1 MKIKPGCT
9 VQEHNPELIPLWSSK
24 NTLKPDEISYGSNK
38 TIYLICKKHGDYPT
52 TGKAASRGRR
62 CITCSHKGLPPFNES
77 LAYLRP
83 DIASTWSSK
92 NDCTPFEVWPSEGNS
107 KHSGKRIWICPI
119 HGEYEA
125 TCANR
130 TNNRGCRLCGIE
142 SARKKKAIPL
152 LGHSLGDLY
161 PSLLP
166 EWSNKNSKGPFDV
179 NPSSEYLAKWIC
191 SKCGYKWEAL
201 VYNRTSKHMQG
212 CKFCGYDRM
221 KEHHSTPPY
230 NKSLAYLYPSIASEL
245 SPDNPKTADKIYA
258 GSEHK
263 YIWVCP
269 KGHKY
274 PARVS
279 HRTYMHSN
287 CPPCCNLGRSQAENF
302 LRSSLTALG
311 SLPTTHKIGHWEVDI
326 FFPDSKTVVEYDGAY
341 YHSFPKSLQ
350 TDTRKS
356 LDLLSQGYTL
366 IRVRTYSKNYQL
378 PSLQIVH
385 PSYHEISIPEPLDS
399 QPTPD
404 LLDKLTSLL

>member
-1 MKIKPGCT
+1 
-9 VQEHNPELIPLWSSK
+9 
-24 NTLKPDEISYGSNK
+24 
-38 TIYLICKKHGDYPT
+38 
-52 TGKAASRGRR
+52 
-62 CITCSHKGLPPFNES
+62 
-77 LAYLRP
+77 
-83 DIASTWSSK
+83 
-92 NDCTPFEVWPSEGNS
+92 
-107 KHSGKRIWICPI
+107 
-119 HGEYEA
+119 
-125 TCANR
+125 
-130 TNNRGCRLCGIE
+130 
-142 SARKKKAIPL
+142 
-152 LGHSLGDLY
+152 
-161 PSLLP
+161 
-166 EWSNKNSKGPFDV
+166 
-179 NPSSEYLAKWIC
+179 
-191 SKCGYKWEAL
+191 
-201 VYNRTSKHMQG
+201 MQG

-258 GSEHK
+258 GSGHK

-287 CPPCCNLGRSQAENF
+287 CPHCCNLGRSQAENF

-311 SLPTTHKIGHWEVDI
+311 SLPTTHKIDHWEVDI
-326 FFPDSKTVVEYDGAY
+326 FFPERNTIIEYDGAY

-378 PSLQIVH
+378 PSLQISH
-385 PSYHEISIPEPLDS
+385 SSYHEISIPEPLDS